1 MTTYE
6 LIQAAELA
14 LLADQQATDALEA
27 AKLGKQQTGAA
38 LMAANQALHDDLQ
51 ANGPAC
57 VVDDSS
63 DPPTVWLYSAAEPS
77 TWQKNEIR
85 VAA

>member
-6 LIQAAELA
+6 LIQAAEAAILD
-14 LLADQQATDALEA
+14 DQQAVQQLQA
-27 AKLGKQQTGAA
+27 ATVERERTQAA
-38 LMAANQALHDDLQ
+38 LLAANQALYDDLS

-63 DPPTVWLYSAAEPS
+63 DPPTVWLYSAAEPAA
-77 TWQKNEIR
+77 WQKNEIR